1 MADDFDR
8 AMAALQEQVLQDA
21 RNYFSA
27 QVIEEF
33 SHPQNE
39 GLMLEPDGL
48 GRAVGLCGDTMEI
61 YLRLA
66 GPRIAKA
73 AFITDGCGVTVA
85 CGSMLTRMAGGLLLA
100 EAAAI
105 TPEALTAALD
115 GLPEDHAHCAV
126 LAVQTLR
133 AAIAACSGPAGT
145 SPPPSPG
152 GEAGMQE
159 QPDNNRERG
168 GPTTAP
174 SQLPEKHD

>member
-27 QVIEEF
+27 QVVEEF

-48 GRAVGLCGDTMEI
+48 GRAEGLCGDTMEI
-61 YLRLA
+61 YLRLD

-85 CGSMLTRMAGGLLLA
+85 CGSMLTRMAEGLLLA

-133 AAIAACSGPAGT
+133 AAIAACGGGSNQGP
-145 SPPPSPG
+145 P
-152 GEAGMQE
+152 EAAA
-159 QPDNNRERG
+159 DD
-168 GPTTAP
+168 
-174 SQLPEKHD
+174 S